1 MLLNC
6 LSEVEPNNAGRHY
19 HWGEVKSL
27 GKSWSIRRR
36 QQQHM
41 AQVVACSEKMLKD
54 FDTVGWTDSWKPGK
68 GAGVQM
74 SPVCHQCLDIT
85 QIFAPSSFPSWRTV
99 SEWVMFSDWR
109 ELLLLLTFA
118 CFFCISAVMQW
129 YVVRNDYT
137 FWKIIAITVLWKKCK
152 AKYWILHHSSG
163 RRPHQFS
170 C

>member
-19 HWGEVKSL
+19 HLREVKSL

-36 QQQHM
+36 QQQQHM

-54 FDTVGWTDSWKPGK
+54 FDTVGWTVGQTLENQKK
-68 GAGVQM
+68 GAAVQM

-99 SEWVMFSDWR
+99 SE
-109 ELLLLLTFA
+109 
-118 CFFCISAVMQW
+118 
-129 YVVRNDYT
+129 
-137 FWKIIAITVLWKKCK
+137 
-152 AKYWILHHSSG
+152 
-163 RRPHQFS
+163 
-170 C
+170 

>member
-1 MLLNC
+1 M
-6 LSEVEPNNAGRHY
+6 EPNNAGRHY
-19 HWGEVKSL
+19 HLREVKSL

-36 QQQHM
+36 QQQQHM

-137 FWKIIAITVLWKKCK
+137 FWKNHCNYSSLEKMQSQILDTPPLQWKTTSSVLLLK
-152 AKYWILHHSSG
+152 
-163 RRPHQFS
+163 F
-170 C
+170 